1 MLSERASETTAYALP
16 TAAVLIGMLLVAAFT
31 THWHADLFAF
41 SDIVYFA
48 ALYWAVC
55 ALSFSSRG
63 RLRVGI
69 EGTALLAAF
78 FSIGQLGALLAL
90 GVGHLAYDVSA
101 ALWKMRTEQTRQSL
115 VAFSLQAASNLAIR
129 SFGCLLAAQ
138 VYFALGGALPLASF
152 AAAQLIECLAA
163 LIAYNIAVNA
173 LQVAVAYYLSRRTAQ
188 PFAWRTLRFIPLQ
201 AFAYSLAPPA
211 AIVYTG
217 GDFSGNLIAIGLL
230 LAAALTTR
238 IAQRDYFAL
247 TRRVDALATLNT
259 VGQALSRNLTVTDLV
274 ESLYEQVRRV
284 MDASIFYVALYDPRT
299 EQVSF
304 PLSVNL
310 GERRSWQSVP
320 LSGITGYIIRTG
332 KPFLMRGTLEETSA
346 QLRKLG
352 IERHGEPSRCYL
364 GVPMRSEDEVLGVIA
379 VQSLTDPN
387 AYDRDDLA
395 FLEIIAAQAA
405 TALQN
410 IRLYEDLFSIADRLA
425 LLNEVSGRMMT
436 SFDLDIILKNACQA
450 LQAAGNA
457 ESAVIFLFD
466 PEHQSFALR
475 SAADLPQTAQRALS
489 AACSACL
496 HSALQ
501 ENMPIVVDD
510 VAALPDESAWRTYA
524 AAANCR
530 GLLALP
536 LRLENQPIGMAVA
549 HYSAPPFFEQSVLE
563 LLIAFANQLAA
574 ALANARHHADIEQR
588 AQELTQLVEASRAF
602 TASLDLPHIAERL
615 FDDLER
621 LFAPTT
627 LTVRQLLPDG
637 ALQLV
642 ASRTSSALPIAQRL
656 LPVGSVAQ
664 ALQTQRTQSLPQSPE
679 DSALL
684 AQFGYAQALVIPI
697 VNDGQTFGAVSIFH
711 AQPIAIS
718 GRAQQLA
725 EALVNQAALALRN
738 AQAYQQVDTA
748 LEARVE
754 ELSAIE
760 SISRKISGALN
771 LDVIINEV
779 LRAALE
785 HTDADL
791 VSVLLLPTHEI
802 DHRVRLERF
811 LAREEIQFVM
821 TQHAFDGIIGQVLRT
836 GSAVRLED
844 TRLAPNYVQPSDQP
858 MLSELC
864 VPIIYKGQRVGV
876 INLESRRLAA
886 FNAAHERFL
895 TNLAEHAA
903 IALGTTQLFQ
913 RLEYQI
919 NTLQRLRA
927 LSLEMLTAGSLSAT
941 LNLLADAVLKTIRNG
956 SVHLLLYNHHPA
968 ASNVIQAA
976 PLSVPYSDP
985 NAYET
990 IRLPIQRGGH
1000 YFGEFIICPDD
1011 PADLGDNRVHA
1022 LELIAI
1028 QAAIALQNIRLF
1040 EEVRARRDQMQTV
1053 FDAVREGM
1061 LLISGDGVLLL
1072 ANRAAEQLLN
1082 QPLNTLQG
1090 QSVRRMELP
1099 FSEALKAEL
1108 LREPIRRRY
1117 RLTVNDTARDIEET
1131 TIPVLDALNTPVSRL
1146 IVLRDITQEE
1156 ALKEFQQEVSNM
1168 LVHDLRGP
1176 IASVISSLQL
1186 LQDLIAAQDYD
1197 DLANVVE
1204 IALSSAHAQMHLIES
1219 LLDIARLETRRM
1231 PMNLTCF
1238 ALPVLIGE
1246 VLKTFETTAQ
1256 MADVR
1261 LINLIE
1267 PQLPEVYADREQIRR
1282 VLYNLL
1288 DNALRHTPS
1297 GGQVRLSAQLNGLE
1311 RMLTVDVT
1319 DTGRGVPPELRKRI
1333 FEKFTQISGS
1343 AVRGHRGSGLGLT
1356 FCQLS
1361 IEAHGGKIWVE
1372 SGAEGG
1378 AAFFFTLPLA
1388 AQQTDTA
1395 GE

>member
-1 MLSERASETTAYALP
+1 MLSERISETTAYALL
-16 TAAVLIGMLLVAAFT
+16 TAAALIGTLLIAAFM
-31 THWHADLFAF
+31 THWYADQFAL
-41 SDIVYFA
+41 SDILYFA
-48 ALYWAVC
+48 ALYWAMC
-55 ALSFSSRG
+55 ALGFPLHG
-63 RLRVGI
+63 HLRMGM
-69 EGTALLAAF
+69 EGAAVLAAF
-78 FSIGQLGALLAL
+78 FSVGQLGALLAL
-90 GVGHLAYDVSA
+90 MLGHLAYELSA
-101 ALWKMRTEQTRQSL
+101 ALWKMRTAQASQSL
-115 VAFSLQAASNLAIR
+115 LAFSLSAALNIGLR
-129 SFGCLLAAQ
+129 SFSCLLAAQ
-138 VYFALGGALPLASF
+138 VYFALGGTLPLTSF
-152 AAAQLIECLAA
+152 ASAQLIECIAT
-163 LIAYNIAVNA
+163 LIAYGIAINA
-173 LQVAVAYYLSRRTAQ
+173 LQTALVYRLSRRAGL
-188 PFAWRTLRFIPLQ
+188 PFDWRGLRFIPLQ
-201 AFAYSLAPPA
+201 AFAHSLGIVA
-211 AIVYTG
+211 AIAYSSR
-217 GDFSGNLIAIGLL
+217 DFSNNLIAASLL
-230 LAAALTTR
+230 LAAALTAR
-238 IAQRDYFAL
+238 ITQRDYFAL
-247 TRRVDALATLNT
+247 IRRVNALATLNT
-259 VGQALSRNLTVTDLV
+259 VGQVLSRNLTVTDLV
-274 ESLYEQVRRV
+274 ENLYEQVRRV
-284 MDASIFYVALYDPRT
+284 IDASIFYVALYDPRT

-304 PLSVNL
+304 PLAVNL
-310 GERRSWQSVP
+310 GERRNWQAMP
-320 LSGITGYIIRTG
+320 LRGITGYIIKTG
-332 KPFLMRGTLEETSA
+332 KPFLMRGTLEQTNA
-346 QLRKLG
+346 QLQRLG
-352 IERHGEPSRCYL
+352 IERLGKPSRCYL
-364 GVPMRSEDEVLGVIA
+364 GVPIRSEDEVLGVIA
-379 VQSLTDPN
+379 VQSLTDSN

-395 FLEIIAAQAA
+395 VLEIIAAQAA

-425 LLNEVSGRMMT
+425 LLNEVSGRIMT
-436 SFDLDIILKNACQA
+436 SFDQDLILENACQA
-450 LQAAGNA
+450 LQVASSAK
-457 ESAVIFLFD
+457 SAVIFLFD
-466 PEHQSFALR
+466 TEQQTFALR
-475 SAADLPQTAQRALS
+475 SATNLPQARQATLS
-489 AACSACL
+489 AVCTACL

-501 ENMPIVVDD
+501 ENTPTIIED
-510 VAALPDESAWRTYA
+510 VATLPAESAWRAYA
-524 AAANCR
+524 ASANCR

-536 LRLENQPIGMAVA
+536 LRLENQPIGVAVT
-549 HYSAPPFFEQSVLE
+549 HYDAPLIFEQSVLE

-574 ALANARHHADIEQR
+574 ALVNARHHADIEQR
-588 AQELTQLVEASRAF
+588 AQELRQLVEASRAF

-615 FDDLER
+615 FDDLDR

-642 ASRTSSALPIAQRL
+642 AGRTKGTLPIAPRL
-656 LPVGSVAQ
+656 MPVGSVAR

-779 LRAALE
+779 LRVALE

-836 GSAVRLED
+836 GNAVRLDD
-844 TRLAPNYVQPSDQP
+844 TRLASNYVQPSDQP

-919 NTLQRLRA
+919 NTLQRLRT

-941 LNLLADAVLKTIRNG
+941 LNLLVDAVIKTIRNG
-956 SVHLLLYNHHPA
+956 SVHLLLYDHHPA
-968 ASNVIQAA
+968 ASSAVQAMS
-976 PLSVPYSDP
+976 PSVPYADP
-985 NAYET
+985 RAYET
-990 IRLPIQRGGH
+990 IRLPIQRSGH

-1061 LLISGDGVLLL
+1061 VLLSGDGVLLL

-1090 QSVRRMELP
+1090 QSVQRLELP

-1108 LREPIRRRY
+1108 PREPIRRHY
-1117 RLTVNDTARDIEET
+1117 RLTVNESVRDIEET
-1131 TIPVLDALNTPVSRL
+1131 TIPVLDALNAPVSRL

-1176 IASVISSLQL
+1176 ITSVISSLQL
-1186 LQDLIAAQDYD
+1186 IQDLIAAQDYD
-1197 DLANVVE
+1197 DLASVIA
-1204 IALSSAHAQMHLIES
+1204 IALSSAHAQLNLIES
-1219 LLDIARLETRRM
+1219 LLDIARLEMRRM
-1231 PMNLTCF
+1231 PMNLTRF
-1238 ALPVLIGE
+1238 ALPILVSE
-1246 VLKTFETTAQ
+1246 VLQAFEATAQ
-1256 MADVR
+1256 TADVR
-1261 LINLIE
+1261 LINQIA
-1267 PQLPEVYADREQIRR
+1267 PQLPDIYADREQIKR
-1282 VLYNLL
+1282 VLFNLL

-1297 GGQVRLSAQLNGLE
+1297 GGQVRLSARLNVSE
-1311 RMLTVDVT
+1311 RMLTVGVT
-1319 DTGRGVPPELRKRI
+1319 DTGCGVPPEQRTRI
-1333 FEKFTQISGS
+1333 FEKFIQISKS

-1356 FCQLS
+1356 FCRLS

-1388 AQQTDTA
+1388 AQQTNTS